1 MKRFILVMGLLCA
14 VAFPCYAKLDPQ
26 DSLRLEPVA
35 EGEGEV
41 KLNPEVLQE
50 LEMNNSLG
58 TPKAVMDK
66 SWMDFDN
73 SLPVMPKAPEKKV
86 VLTLRPYTANTKY
99 NWDPIY
105 QKKIKVDKDTWRGD
119 EFYALKILMI
129 PTNWAKHPFDA
140 GPRETVEQIEATG
153 LRYRVTE
160 RANNMAV
167 GGWQGANGGGISGL
181 DLMTPFTRE
190 FWNFKGRKRR
200 ARTLEV
206 LKAYGDSITVL
217 NNSNLSLFCQILN
230 FLSPLL
236 VFISKPLK
244 KVIMNRVTSLFGIRY
259 PIIQGGM
266 VWCSGWRLA
275 SAVSNAGGLGLIG
288 AGSMH
293 PDTLREHIRKCNA
306 ATKLPFWCKH
316 SFDVSPDRRDYEYCG
331 GRGSEDCFYLC
342 RKSENVDWVVERAWN
357 NGCSCC
363 FFFPFCCKM

>member
-1 MKRFILVMGLLCA
+1 MLC
-14 VAFPCYAKLDPQ
+14 PKLDP
-26 DSLRLEPVA
+26 SGLVEAEPVA
-35 EGEGEV
+35 EGRGGGKTESGGIAGIGNEQFSGYSESGDGQV
-41 KLNPEVLQE
+41 
-50 LEMNNSLG
+50 
-58 TPKAVMDK
+58 
-66 SWMDFDN
+66 WMDFDN

-167 GGWQGANGGGISGL
+167 GGWQGASGGGISGL

-217 NNSNLSLFCQILN
+217 EQ
-230 FLSPLL
+230 
-236 VFISKPLK
+236 
-244 KVIMNRVTSLFGIRY
+244 
-259 PIIQGGM
+259 Q
-266 VWCSGWRLA
+266 
-275 SAVSNAGGLGLIG
+275 
-288 AGSMH
+288 
-293 PDTLREHIRKCNA
+293 
-306 ATKLPFWCKH
+306 
-316 SFDVSPDRRDYEYCG
+316 
-331 GRGSEDCFYLC
+331 
-342 RKSENVDWVVERAWN
+342 
-357 NGCSCC
+357 
-363 FFFPFCCKM
+363 